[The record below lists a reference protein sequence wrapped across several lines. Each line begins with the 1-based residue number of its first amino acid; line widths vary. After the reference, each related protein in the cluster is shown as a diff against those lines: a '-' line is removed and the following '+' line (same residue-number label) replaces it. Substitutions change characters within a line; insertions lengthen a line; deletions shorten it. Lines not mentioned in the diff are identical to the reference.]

1 MDQRKSGATLK
12 DLEVRVTAVEQK
24 LPTLLTRDEF
34 EIAISRLATK
44 ADLERFATKADLERF
59 ATKADLEQMRIGTK
73 AELERF
79 ATKADL
85 EEMRI
90 TTKAELERMAT
101 KTDLAETYQKF
112 QILVEA
118 LRDEIRL
125 IAEAQA
131 VAAVKFD
138 NFSAAVLT
146 EFARVDQRLMR
157 LEARRS

>member
-1 MDQRKSGATLK
+1 MDQRKSGAILK
-12 DLEVRVTAVEQK
+12 DLEVRVTALEQK

-59 ATKADLEQMRIGTK
+59 ATKADLEQMRID
-73 AELERF
+73 
-79 ATKADL
+79 TKADL
-85 EEMRI
+85 EQMRI

-101 KTDLAETYQKF
+101 KSDLAETYQRF

-118 LRDEIRL
+118 LRDEIRV

-138 NFSAAVLT
+138 NFSAVVLA